1 MGEGILLL
9 RAFVKKVE
17 QTVSARVKKITLSS
31 TQVVDDRVAV
41 EEPLEIQLSFMSGG
55 VRVVKPIS
63 VTMRTPGQ
71 DAELATGFLQT
82 EGILQGPGDVEAVRD
97 LGDNRICVVL
107 RESVEADLA
116 RLERHFYTSSSCGV
130 CGKASLEALKMEDVQ
145 PFGSSKPSIP
155 QDVLLRLSEQLRSGQ
170 QAFTQTG
177 GLHAAG
183 LFTPRGA
190 LTVIREDV
198 GRHNAVDKVVGS
210 MLNAAV
216 DQPTESM
223 LMVSGRTS
231 FEILQKAIR
240 AGIQVVV
247 AVGAPS
253 SLAVELANVF
263 NVTLIGFL
271 TSQRFNIYSAPER
284 VLTSDLED

>member
-1 MGEGILLL
+1 MLL
-9 RAFVKKVE
+9 RAFVEKVE

-71 DAELATGFLQT
+71 DAELATGFLHT
-82 EGILQGPGDVEAVRD
+82 EGILQGTGDIEAVRD

-130 CGKASLEALKMEDVQ
+130 CGKASLEALKMEDAQ
-145 PFGSSKPSIP
+145 PFGSSEPSIP

-183 LFTPRGA
+183 LFTPEGA
-190 LTVIREDV
+190 LKVIREDV

-210 MLNAAV
+210 MLNTAE

-271 TSQRFNIYSAPER
+271 TAQRFNIYSAPER
-284 VLTSDLED
+284 VLTSDLKD